1 MPVLSLRIDFEDG
14 GRIGPGKVAL
24 LEKIAETG
32 SISSGARAMGMS
44 YKRAWDL
51 VDETTRLLGTP
62 VVETRAGGAQGGG
75 AQLTAAG
82 REVLNRFRAIEE
94 AAAEAAREH
103 VEAML
108 EVGAEHA
115 DIVAP
120 RR

>member
-51 VDETTRLLGTP
+51 VDETSRLLGTP
-62 VVETRAGGAQGGG
+62 VVATRAGGAQGGG
-75 AQLTAAG
+75 AQLTLAG
-82 REVLNRFRAIEE
+82 RQVLARFRAIEQ
-94 AAAEAAREH
+94 AAAKAAHEH
-103 VEAML
+103 IEAML
-108 EVGAEHA
+108 EVGTAQA
-115 DIVAP
+115 GSTPP

>member
-44 YKRAWDL
+44 YRRAWNL
-51 VDETTRLLGTP
+51 VDETGRLMGAP
-62 VVETRAGGAQGGG
+62 VVETQAGGAQGGG

-82 REVLNRFRAIEE
+82 NLVLQHFRAIEE
-94 AAAEAAREH
+94 AASKAAEPHIA
-103 VEAML
+103 AML
-108 EVGAEHA
+108 GAA
-115 DIVAP
+115 NG
-120 RR
+120 

>member
-1 MPVLSLRIDFEDG
+1 MPVLSLRIDFDDG

-51 VDETTRLLGTP
+51 VDETARLLGTP

-75 AQLTAAG
+75 ACLTPAG
-82 REVLNRFRAIEE
+82 KEMLVRFRAIE
-94 AAAEAAREH
+94 AAAEEATREH
-103 VEAML
+103 IHAML
-108 EVGAEHA
+108 K
-115 DIVAP
+115 P
-120 RR
+120 RKSGTD

>member
-51 VDETTRLLGTP
+51 VDETARLLGRP

-75 AQLTAAG
+75 ACLTPAG
-82 REVLNRFRAIEE
+82 EEMLARFRAIET
-94 AAAEAAREH
+94 AAEEATREH
-103 VEAML
+103 IHAML
-108 EVGAEHA
+108 E
-115 DIVAP
+115 P
-120 RR
+120 RKSDTD

>member
-51 VDETTRLLGTP
+51 VDETSRLLGAP
-62 VVETRAGGAQGGG
+62 VVETRAGGSRGGG
-75 AQLTAAG
+75 AQLTSAG
-82 REVLNRFRAIEE
+82 EEVLKRFRAIEQE
-94 AAAEAAREH
+94 AANVAGPH
-103 VEAML
+103 IDAML
-108 EVGAEHA
+108 KGKSG
-115 DIVAP
+115 
-120 RR
+120 